1 MKRVAPALIVLAV
14 SAAAEPT
21 SIDQIR
27 TEFSPQADIVVQH
40 CWRRAGGEQIWL
52 ASADD
57 FGKRRLLFDT
67 ARSAGIMFSQD
78 EEWLVV
84 NDRWGSNGSSARLY
98 KKVAP
103 LDYREQ
109 LDLTGGAWD
118 FFAQHEKVAQPDFD
132 HRYTEAIRW
141 INKPAAIVLELS
153 GHMDH
158 NHHVDGWLCIYYIES
173 KKFSTDLDA
182 LNKQQVTLHD

>member
-1 MKRVAPALIVLAV
+1 VKRVAPALIVVAV

-52 ASADD
+52 ALADD

-67 ARSAGIMFSQD
+67 GRNAGVMFSQD

-118 FFAQHEKVAQPDFD
+118 FFAQHEKVSPPQFD
-132 HRYTEAIRW
+132 HSYTEAIRW
-141 INKPAAIVLELS
+141 IAKPAAIVLELS

-158 NHHVDGWLCIYYIES
+158 NHHVGGWLCIYYIDS
-173 KKFSTDLDA
+173 KEFSTDFDA
-182 LNKQQVTLHD
+182 LNKQQVTLRP

>member
-1 MKRVAPALIVLAV
+1 MALAF
-14 SAAAEPT
+14 SAAAQSP
-21 SIDQIR
+21 SIHQIR
-27 TEFSPQADIVVQH
+27 TEFSLQADIIVQH

-52 ASADD
+52 ASIDD

-67 ARSAGIMFSQD
+67 GRSADVMFSPD
-78 EEWLVV
+78 EVWLVI

-103 LDYREQ
+103 LDYREE

-118 FFAQHEKVAQPDFD
+118 FLAQDEKVSPQYD
-132 HRYTEAIRW
+132 HSYTEALRW
-141 INKPAAIVLELS
+141 IAKPAAIVLELS
-153 GHMDH
+153 GHMDPK
-158 NHHVDGWLCIYYIES
+158 HHVDGWLCIYYIDT
-173 KKFSTDLDA
+173 KKFSTDCDA

>member
-1 MKRVAPALIVLAV
+1 MALVV

-67 ARSAGIMFSQD
+67 GRSADIMFSPD
-78 EEWLVV
+78 EAWLII
-84 NDRWGSNGSSARLY
+84 NDHWGSNGSSARLY
-98 KKVAP
+98 EKVAP
-103 LDYREQ
+103 LEYREQ

-118 FFAQHEKVAQPDFD
+118 FLAQHEKVSPQFD
-132 HRYTEAIRW
+132 HSYTEALRCIA
-141 INKPAAIVLELS
+141 KPAAIVLELS
-153 GHMDH
+153 GHMDK
-158 NHHVDGWLCIYYIES
+158 NHHIDGWLCIYYIDT
-173 KKFSTDLDA
+173 KKFSTDFDA

>member
-1 MKRVAPALIVLAV
+1 MALAV

-40 CWRRAGGEQIWL
+40 CSRRAGGEQIWL

-57 FGKRRLLFDT
+57 FDKRRLLFDT
-67 ARSAGIMFSQD
+67 GRNAGVIFSPD

-84 NDRWGSNGSSARLY
+84 NDHWGSNGSSARLY

-103 LDYREQ
+103 LEYREQ

-118 FFAQHEKVAQPDFD
+118 FLEQHEKVSPQFD
-132 HRYTEAIRW
+132 HSYTEALRCIA
-141 INKPAAIVLELS
+141 KPAAIVLELS
-153 GHMDH
+153 GHMDK
-158 NHHVDGWLCIYYIES
+158 NHHIEGWLCIYYIDT
-173 KKFSTDLDA
+173 KKFSTDFDA